1 MMFGGTFGGR
11 SYVNFKLCTSLS
23 DIGFLKDLRLMVF
36 NASMFP
42 FLNIPEL
49 CLNSQIW
56 ELDELEPL
64 CFTFKFSKA
73 GRS

>member
-1 MMFGGTFGGR
+1 MMFGGKFGGR

-36 NASMFP
+36 NASIFP
-42 FLNIPEL
+42 FLKIPEL
-49 CLNSQIW
+49 CLNSQTG
-56 ELDELEPL
+56 ELDELGPL
-64 CFTFKFSKA
+64 GFTFEFSKA